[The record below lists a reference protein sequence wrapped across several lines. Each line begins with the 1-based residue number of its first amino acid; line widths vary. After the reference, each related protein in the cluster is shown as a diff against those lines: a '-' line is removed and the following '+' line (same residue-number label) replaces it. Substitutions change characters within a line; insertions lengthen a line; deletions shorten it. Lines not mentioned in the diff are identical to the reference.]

1 MAGLMDLLNSD
12 LGKQIIAGVSS
23 QAGTNHEETSSV
35 LASALPALVGAMQ
48 NNASTPEG
56 ESGLLGA
63 LTGGKHDGGILDN
76 LSGFL
81 GGGDFSDGD
90 NILGHVLG
98 GDKENV
104 QNNLSQ
110 STGVGS
116 DKIGMILKIAA
127 PILMGYLAKK
137 AMGGGLSTNG
147 ATASG
152 GGLMDILGGMLGGG
166 QTQQQAPAGGGG
178 LLTSIL
184 DQDGDGELGIGDA
197 VAAVSKGGSGGIGGL
212 LGNLFGK

>member
-23 QAGTNHEETSSV
+23 QAGTNENETSSV

-137 AMGGGLSTNG
+137 AMGGGLSNNG
-147 ATASG
+147 ASTGG
-152 GGLMDILGGMLGGG
+152 GGLADILGGLLGGG
-166 QTQQQAPAGGGG
+166 QAQQQAPAGGGG

-197 VAAVSKGGSGGIGGL
+197 ISAVSNNKGGIGGL
-212 LGNLFGK
+212 LGNIFGK

>member
-23 QAGTNHEETSSV
+23 QAGTNENETSSV

-76 LSGFL
+76 LSSFL

-137 AMGGGLSTNG
+137 AMGGG
-147 ATASG
+147 
-152 GGLMDILGGMLGGG
+152 GLADILGGLLGGG
-166 QTQQQAPAGGGG
+166 QAQQQAPAGGGG

-197 VAAVSKGGSGGIGGL
+197 ISAVSNNKGGIGGL